1 MSAIPPMIAALE
13 LRNVQAWY
21 GQQRVLHG
29 IDLRVDQGEVVALL
43 GPGGC
48 GRTSVLRAIQGLT
61 DSCTGSIRIGS
72 AESVGKLTTRAVVQ
86 SIFLVIVLDAIFSII
101 FSFIG
106 I

>member
-1 MSAIPPMIAALE
+1 M
-13 LRNVQAWY
+13 V
-21 GQQRVLHG
+21 
-29 IDLRVDQGEVVALL
+29 
-43 GPGGC
+43 GC
-48 GRTSVLRAIQGLT
+48 YNGLKVE
-61 DSCTGSIRIGS
+61 GS